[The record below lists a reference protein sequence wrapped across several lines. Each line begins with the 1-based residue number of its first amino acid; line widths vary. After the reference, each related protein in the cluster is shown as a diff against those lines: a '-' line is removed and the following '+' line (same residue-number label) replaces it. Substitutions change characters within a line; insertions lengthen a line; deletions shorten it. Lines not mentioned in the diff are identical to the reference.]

1 VEQGGRDGARDNV
14 GACVLDRACAGGRR
28 QACERGDTP
37 RAPVARAKDALAGFS
52 ECAHADGLRGHVGR
66 RATNGGQDMESAVSD
81 AAGGNTRPL
90 RVAIMAGSALALVGV
105 AAVLVSAGVSG
116 SRANEL
122 MYGGP
127 LSFDM
132 VHTHILNMKM
142 RRSRLKEKL
151 KQAAL
156 ERKDR
161 ELAQEHGFSQGSMVR
176 PRRPRVMFRGC
187 ERAVPSA
194 AALGLGA
201 ALRLHLHSPVVRCGT
216 DGLCPRRAERPRC
229 SACSAPAADDGSA
242 AAADAAASNAAANV
256 PAAAGVRPAV
266 CSIPG
271 SLTAARIRSA

>member
-1 VEQGGRDGARDNV
+1 
-14 GACVLDRACAGGRR
+14 
-28 QACERGDTP
+28 
-37 RAPVARAKDALAGFS
+37 
-52 ECAHADGLRGHVGR
+52 
-66 RATNGGQDMESAVSD
+66 MEAAVSD
-81 AAGGNTRPL
+81 VDGGNTRPL

-105 AAVLVSAGVSG
+105 AAVLVSAGVSSG

-176 PRRPRVMFRGC
+176 PRRPRVM
-187 ERAVPSA
+187 
-194 AALGLGA
+194 LGG
-201 ALRLHLHSPVVRCGT
+201 
-216 DGLCPRRAERPRC
+216 
-229 SACSAPAADDGSA
+229 
-242 AAADAAASNAAANV
+242 
-256 PAAAGVRPAV
+256 
-266 CSIPG
+266 
-271 SLTAARIRSA
+271 

>member
-1 VEQGGRDGARDNV
+1 
-14 GACVLDRACAGGRR
+14 
-28 QACERGDTP
+28 
-37 RAPVARAKDALAGFS
+37 
-52 ECAHADGLRGHVGR
+52 
-66 RATNGGQDMESAVSD
+66 MD

-105 AAVLVSAGVSG
+105 AAVLVSAGVSSG

-176 PRRPRVMFRGC
+176 PRRPRVMLWGC
-187 ERAVPSA
+187 ARAVPSA

-201 ALRLHLHSPVVRCGT
+201 ALRLHLHAPTVRCGT
-216 DGLCPRRAERPRC
+216 DWLCPWRAEWPCC
-229 SACSAPAADDGSA
+229 SACGAPAADDGSA
-242 AAADAAASNAAANV
+242 AAANAAAATDAAASDAAANV

-266 CSIPG
+266 CSISG
-271 SLTAARIRSA
+271 LLTAARIRSA